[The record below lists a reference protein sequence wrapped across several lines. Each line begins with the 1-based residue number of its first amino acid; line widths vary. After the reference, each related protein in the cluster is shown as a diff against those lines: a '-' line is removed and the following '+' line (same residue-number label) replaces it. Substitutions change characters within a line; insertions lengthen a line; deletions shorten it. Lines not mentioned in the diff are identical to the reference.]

1 MLTNEHPSHEIWLQ
15 QIMMLLLASTAV
27 DGRLFTLWHWCW
39 KSCFW
44 SQFFLRWSTHD
55 LSTLGGTDLAETDA
69 ALITGPSKC
78 SLWVDI
84 GSSINLR
91 LVFPTPW
98 QIPWQAGSTMLKWT
112 AILRGTTTLVY
123 GLSNDLEALNTS
135 YQIPQRCSSP
145 FLPCMGTVL
154 PSSPPAHLLSLTL

>member
-1 MLTNEHPSHEIWLQ
+1 MTPTDHDASVSKHSCGRPSLYSVTLMLE
-15 QIMMLLLASTAV
+15 V
-27 DGRLFTLWHWCW
+27 LFLVTV
-39 KSCFW
+39 
-44 SQFFLRWSTHD
+44 FFLRWSTHD
-55 LSTLGGTDLAETDA
+55 LSTLGDTDLAETDA

-123 GLSNDLEALNTS
+123 GLFNDLEALNTS

-145 FLPCMGTVL
+145 FLPYMGTVL
-154 PSSPPAHLLSLTL
+154 PSSPPAHLFSLTL

>member
-1 MLTNEHPSHEIWLQ
+1 MTPTDYDASVSKHSCGQPSLYSVTLMLE
-15 QIMMLLLASTAV
+15 V
-27 DGRLFTLWHWCW
+27 LFLVTV
-39 KSCFW
+39 
-44 SQFFLRWSTHD
+44 FLRWSTHD

-154 PSSPPAHLLSLTL
+154 PSSPPAHLFSLTL